1 MTDDTIEV
9 SVWVKRG
16 KMIVR
21 RDALNG
27 DDPDHTYNYLKARG
41 IRPEAYGIRPGPIDP
56 AERYSI
62 NTSAG
67 GEKE

>member
-1 MTDDTIEV
+1 MIGGDDEIEV
-9 SVWVKRG
+9 PVWVKRG

-41 IRPEAYGIRPGPIDP
+41 IRPEDYGVKPGPIDP
-56 AERYSI
+56 YARSYL
-62 NTSAG
+62 
-67 GEKE
+67 